1 MTNGWVMDKNILVK
15 IISLI
20 TGAILIGVI
29 IYYILESDW
38 YHVGFLSFV
47 FMGIWIIPLYL
58 KK

>member
-1 MTNGWVMDKNILVK
+1 MDKNILVK